1 MQGVKYF
8 LVVVAAVAGLSV
20 ATRLVYLRH
29 PEFKEPA
36 ASVPAPAPPEATPVA
51 KPAEARPA
59 TVTRAGSTVPAQT
72 GRGAAIASPHDRRAT
87 PRA

>member
-8 LVVVAAVAGLSV
+8 LVVVAAVAGLSI

-29 PEFKEPA
+29 PEFKEPVA
-36 ASVPAPAPPEATPVA
+36 AEEAPAAPIPTPVA

-59 TVTRAGSTVPAQT
+59 TVTRVA
-72 GRGAAIASPHDRRAT
+72 
-87 PRA
+87 